1 MKEKTNDFIEKAGTF
16 PRFFMLWR
24 KKKINFVKVAQNI
37 REYIVN
43 IVETNAEKDFSIDFL
58 WGFE

>member
-1 MKEKTNDFIEKAGTF
+1 MNDFVKKAGTF

-43 IVETNAEKDFSIDFL
+43 IVETNPRKDFSIDFL

>member
-1 MKEKTNDFIEKAGTF
+1 
-16 PRFFMLWR
+16 MLWR
-24 KKKINFVKVAQNI
+24 KKKIKFVKVAQNI